1 MRDAG
6 DGDVCDGR
14 DGGDLVETAAF
25 IEMREDGEQLAV
37 SSGQLVAH
45 GDGDVRHQILQVALC
60 DNFFICAFGG
70 CFCFFSLCKIHTDDV
85 KVKRHKW
92 QKGIDGVNKNK

>member
-1 MRDAG
+1 MAHG
-6 DGDVCDGR
+6 GGDVRHQKSDACS
-14 DGGDLVETAAF
+14 AF
-25 IEMREDGEQLAV
+25 VLRREIAWSREPGAG
-37 SSGQLVAH
+37 SVAH
-45 GDGDVRHQILQVALC
+45 GGGDVRHQILQVALC

>member
-1 MRDAG
+1 M
-6 DGDVCDGR
+6 
-14 DGGDLVETAAF
+14 
-25 IEMREDGEQLAV
+25 
-37 SSGQLVAH
+37 AH
-45 GDGDVRHQILQVALC
+45 GGGDVRHQILQVALC